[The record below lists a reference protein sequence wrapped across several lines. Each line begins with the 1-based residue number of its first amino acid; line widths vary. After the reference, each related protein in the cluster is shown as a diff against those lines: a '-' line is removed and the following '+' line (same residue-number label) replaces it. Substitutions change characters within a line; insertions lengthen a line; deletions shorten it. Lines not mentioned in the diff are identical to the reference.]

1 MLPII
6 LALMA
11 LAASFVKS
19 TSPGWARLLEQPV
32 KLRRG
37 VVGTDGLRVLS
48 VGRGVTA
55 ALGGAKAAGGC
66 GVGYGSKNGAGDAKL
81 TEGRPQPSTAWPYTP
96 YGQAEEDD
104 GLGLDDLGASAP
116 RLASAVDDDDDDDRR
131 SHGL

>member
-1 MLPII
+1 
-6 LALMA
+6 MA

-66 GVGYGSKNGAGDAKL
+66 GGGYGSKNGAGDAKL

-96 YGQAEEDD
+96 YGQAAEDTCASSLRRQPA
-104 GLGLDDLGASAP
+104 GCMQVEGVSLGALWNSTGESACVP
-116 RLASAVDDDDDDDRR
+116 
-131 SHGL
+131 